1 MVVRGCTCVWG
12 AQGSSHSFCS
22 ASNGVGSQDDTGH
35 RDIHVSAALQE
46 WCQDGTAPRAAL
58 TQPRCTD
65 RRGQSNDPGLSI
77 NTNLFSFQS
86 RDGAKQRGQQHH
98 STWLPEH

>member
-12 AQGSSHSFCS
+12 ALGSAHSFCS
-22 ASNGVGSQDDTGH
+22 ASNGVDSQG
-35 RDIHVSAALQE
+35 DICVPAALQE
-46 WCQDGTAPRAAL
+46 WCQHGTALRAAL
-58 TQPRCTD
+58 TQPRCTN
-65 RRGQSNDPGLSI
+65 RRGQSTDLGLSI

-86 RDGAKQRGQQHH
+86 RDGTKQQGQQHH